1 MPGTQHSEPIN
12 VQEHSRS
19 YSIRKHE
26 NVYRYRV
33 TVPKKL
39 FDEAGIDNGDELGVR
54 AVVSDEGYLDLLYST
69 NPDKYDTSVSASKH
83 SSGELTILSAFGAAV
98 HLDNYQLK
106 WELEEYEGE
115 HILRGK
121 TDLFLQEYLL
131 DQVNKLDVRTLKH
144 VTQDIEYDGED
155 WSQEHFQL
163 YLDVRASE
171 ELNWGDGEEVVLQI
185 GQFEGEIILVYTPKR
200 LMRDEYVDKNAKK
213 VRKTGDVQ
221 RDRLLY
227 VPNDV
232 VRTLG
237 FLDVELLLLD
247 DSQTLLVVPEGT
259 TDQDPLIEDT
269 NRRNY

>member
-1 MPGTQHSEPIN
+1 MSGAQQTQPVEVH
-12 VQEHSRS
+12 EHSRS
-19 YSIRKHE
+19 YSIRKHK

-39 FDEAGIDNGDELGVR
+39 FDTAGIDNGDELSVR
-54 AVVSDEGYLDLLYST
+54 AEVSAEGYLDLVYST
-69 NPDKYDTSVSASKH
+69 DTSDFDTTVSASKH
-83 SSGELTILSAFGAAV
+83 TSGELTILSAFGAAV
-98 HLDNYQLK
+98 HLDEYSIEWQ
-106 WELEEYEGE
+106 LEEYADGHFE
-115 HILRGK
+115 LRGK
-121 TDLFLQEYLL
+121 SDLFLQEYLL
-131 DQVNKLDVRTLKH
+131 DEVNKLDVRTLKH
-144 VTQDIEYDGED
+144 VTQDVEYDGED

-171 ELNWGDGEEVVLQI
+171 ELDWNDGEEVVLQI
-185 GQFEGEIILVYTPKR
+185 GQFEGEIILVYTPRR
-200 LMRDEYVDKNAKK
+200 LMRDDFVEKNAKK

-237 FLDVELLLLD
+237 FIDVELLLLD

-259 TDQDPLIEDT
+259 TQQEPLIDGDG
-269 NRRNY
+269 R

>member
-1 MPGTQHSEPIN
+1 MSGTQEPME
-12 VQEHSRS
+12 VHEHSRS
-19 YSIRKHE
+19 YSIRKHK

-33 TVPKKL
+33 TVPKTL
-39 FDEAGIDNGDELGVR
+39 FDTAGIENGDELGLR
-54 AVVSDEGYLDLLYST
+54 AEVSSEGYLDLIYST
-69 NPDKYDTSVSASKH
+69 APTDFDTSVSASKH
-83 SSGELTILSAFGAAV
+83 TSGELTILSAFGASV
-98 HLDNYQLK
+98 HLDEYSLEWQ
-106 WELEEYEGE
+106 LEEYSDHFE
-115 HILRGK
+115 LRGK

-131 DQVNKLDVRTLKH
+131 DEVNKLDVRTLKH
-144 VTQDIEYDGED
+144 VTQDVEYDGED

-171 ELNWGDGEEVVLQI
+171 ELGWNDGEEVVLQI
-185 GQFEGEIILVYTPKR
+185 GQFEGEIILVYTPRR
-200 LMRDEYVDKNAKK
+200 LMRDDYVKKNAKQ

-237 FLDVELLLLD
+237 FIDVELLLLD

-259 TDQDPLIEDT
+259 TEQDPIINAE
-269 NRRNY
+269 RNY